1 MRELSKKIVSG
12 KLIHADE
19 TKINIKGKDAYVWVF
34 TNLEEVA
41 YYYTE
46 TREGDFL
53 QQLLREFKGVL
64 VSDFYAAYDSM
75 NCLQQKCLIHLM
87 RDLNDDLL
95 KQPFNEELKGLV
107 REFACL
113 LKPIIQTVDRFGL
126 KAHFLRKHKVFVERF
141 YKELA
146 KRDYQSEIAV

>member
-1 MRELSKKIVSG
+1 VFLLIIFVGYHGFTDSDKVVIEQSAVNKQKSKAAQIYKGTYEGILKKIVSG

-19 TKINIKGKDAYVWVF
+19 TRINIKGKDAYVWVF

-53 QQLLREFKGVL
+53 QELLREFHGVL

-75 NCLQQKCLIHLM
+75 TCPQQK
-87 RDLNDDLL
+87 LL
-95 KQPFNEELKGLV
+95 
-107 REFACL
+107 
-113 LKPIIQTVDRFGL
+113 
-126 KAHFLRKHKVFVERF
+126 LRTSHRVISRIEVG
-141 YKELA
+141 
-146 KRDYQSEIAV
+146 D